1 MNDQII
7 VLEIKFGEIVLSVNF
22 KSTHNPEVYDLKIKK
37 RRQNGNKIKRRHG
50 ITGENSSRSS
60 NWDLGKTKSKITL
73 KKYI

>member
-7 VLEIKFGEIVLSVNF
+7 VPEVGFGEIVLSVNF
-22 KSTHNPEVYDLKIKK
+22 KSTHNPEIYDLKIKK
-37 RRQNGNKIKRRHG
+37 RRQNGNKRRHG

-73 KKYI
+73 TKYI